1 MKPSNTSKFWR
12 QHYHTF
18 VFFLS
23 QKIVQLAAPLWSGA
37 HLLQPIKMSQG
48 SLIFIKYFSFVSE
61 FSGTDFFYKYNLNS
75 QILCLPVCAGEDLGL
90 YLSHTLFEIFCA
102 ENLTSKKFQLCR
114 PSNKQTNRIV
124 QTSNL
129 RKINNSL
136 KKASIFRNLEVFQ
149 ILREIST
156 STWERKNKASGHM
169 CPDFVQRG

>member
-12 QHYHTF
+12 QYYQTF

-23 QKIVQLAAPLWSGA
+23 QKIVQLTAPLWSGA

-48 SLIFIKYFSFVSE
+48 SLIFHQIFF
-61 FSGTDFFYKYNLNS
+61 FCFWTLWHRFFYKYNLNS
-75 QILCLPVCAGEDLGL
+75 QIWCLPVCAGEDWGL
-90 YLSHTLFEIFCA
+90 FCA

-129 RKINNSL
+129 RKINNSS
-136 KKASIFRNLEVFQ
+136 KNGSIFRNLEVFQ

-156 STWERKNKASGHM
+156 STLSGKNNASWRARH
-169 CPDFVQRG
+169 DFGQRG